1 MGKFVIFEDV
11 YDNIFKN
18 HDSAQLL
25 FGEKDCMSI
34 KEGEEEVYFDI
45 ILHTILNPIE
55 SLSSW
60 AQNLKQSTNLI
71 IPFLPYTE
79 FDLIVSGF
87 YEINKIKPFITIIA
101 ALNQKSIKY
110 KEQNENEKIIEGGLT
125 FYEIEVA
132 KFENVEV
139 GKEIRTSKEYNKYHV
154 VNKKDFCEN
163 FFTEPKKA
171 EEYLTSLKEK
181 VDRDYYN

>member
-1 MGKFVIFEDV
+1 MFVIFEDV
-11 YDNIFKN
+11 YDTIFKN

-34 KEGEEEVYFDI
+34 KEREEEVYLDI
-45 ILHTILNPIE
+45 IFHSILNPIE

-71 IPFLPYTE
+71 IPFLPYTD
-79 FDLIVSGF
+79 FNLIIKGF
-87 YEINKIKPFITIIA
+87 YEINKIKPFITIIT
-101 ALNQKSIKY
+101 ALNKKSIQY
-110 KEQNENEKIIEGGLT
+110 KEQNENKKIIEGGLT
-125 FYEIEVA
+125 FHEIEVV
-132 KFENVEV
+132 KFENVEA

-154 VNKKDFCEN
+154 INMKDFCEN
-163 FFTEPKKA
+163 FFDEPKKA

-181 VDRDYYN
+181 IDRDYYN

>member
-1 MGKFVIFEDV
+1 MGKFIIFEDV
-11 YDNIFKN
+11 YNNIFKN

-25 FGEKDCMSI
+25 LGEKDCMSI

-45 ILHTILNPIE
+45 IFHAILNPIE

-71 IPFLPYTE
+71 IPFLPYTDFE
-79 FDLIVSGF
+79 LIINGF

-101 ALNQKSIKY
+101 ALNKKSIQH

-125 FYEIEVA
+125 FYEIKGA
-132 KFENVEV
+132 KFENVEA

-154 VNKKDFCEN
+154 VNKKDFCES
-163 FFTEPKKA
+163 FFAKPEKA
-171 EEYLTSLKEK
+171 KEYLISAKEK
-181 VDRDYYN
+181 IDRDFYN

>member
-18 HDSAQLL
+18 HDSEQLL

-45 ILHTILNPIE
+45 IFHAILNPIE

-71 IPFLPYTE
+71 IPFLPYTDFE
-79 FDLIVSGF
+79 LILNGF
-87 YEINKIKPFITIIA
+87 YEINKIKPFITIVTT
-101 ALNQKSIKY
+101 LNQKSIQY
-110 KEQNENEKIIEGGLT
+110 KEQNENEKIIKGGLT
-125 FYEIEVA
+125 FWEIDVA
-132 KFENVEV
+132 KIENVAV
-139 GKEIRTSKEYNKYHV
+139 GKSIGTSKEYNKYHV
-154 VNKKDFCEN
+154 VNMKDFCEN
-163 FFTEPKKA
+163 FFAEPKKA

-181 VDRDYYN
+181 IDRDYYN